1 MLRANKANLLA
12 VLQDHALRIP
22 ERVAFRFLRMG
33 EDESEVMT
41 FGSLWNTAC
50 LIGQALRKRHA
61 PGLRVLILA
70 GSGLAFIRAFIG
82 CMAVGLVPIPV
93 KAPRKTGMLEPILRL
108 IQDAEPCALMCTS
121 ALSEEIIAELSQCC
135 TKQGLSF
142 FGFDEIEAQTQQ
154 ENRQKREVIDLQVN
168 HFDLNSLAFIQYTSG
183 STGQPRGVTI
193 SHRNLMANQAQIQA
207 GFGHHEETVFV
218 SWLPTFHDMGLVGC
232 VLHPIYLGISCTLMP
247 PEAFIQRPLRWLK
260 AIDRYKATTSGA
272 PNFAYDHCVER
283 LAHTDLSG
291 LDLSHWRVAFNGSEP
306 VKQRSLIQFSQVFG
320 PCGFSIDRFLPCY
333 GLAEATLFVCGKHH
347 DPAQDIAYVP
357 AASAQAQSADPF
369 CPSPPQV
376 AVGLSESLQPLK
388 ILEPETH
395 RACADGEIGEIFI
408 GGENISKGY
417 FASDLMLKQPALQ
430 QEGFHATGDLG
441 MIKNGRLFVT
451 GRLKDL
457 IILRG
462 RNIYPHDIEDAIANC
477 PHPSVFQQ
485 RSVAFSTLPGFEDGP
500 ERIIALIELR
510 RVNLSDEERIL
521 AQRSIRQNVE
531 TAIGIGLDEII
542 FIPKGAIPMTT
553 SGKPRRSIAR
563 QNYMA
568 GRYTPNPAETEK
580 A

>member
-1 MLRANKANLLA
+1 MLRANKANLVA
-12 VLQDHALRIP
+12 VLQDHAYRIP
-22 ERVAFRFLRMG
+22 ERLAFRFLRMG
-33 EDESEVMT
+33 EDESEAMT

-50 LIGQALRKRHA
+50 LIGQVLQRRHA
-61 PGLRVLILA
+61 PGSHVLILA

-82 CMAVGLVPIPV
+82 CMAAGLVPIPV
-93 KAPRKTGMLEPILRL
+93 KAPRKTGMLEPITRL
-108 IQDAEPCALMCTS
+108 IQDARPCALLCTS
-121 ALSEEIIAELSQCC
+121 TLSEEIVTELSQCC

-142 FGFDEIEAQTQQ
+142 YGFDEIEAQIQQ
-154 ENRQKREVIDLQVN
+154 AGMQEKAIIDLQVD
-168 HFDLNSLAFIQYTSG
+168 HFDPDSLAFIQYTSG

-232 VLHPIYLGISCTLMP
+232 VLHPIYLGIPCTLMP

-283 LAHTDLSG
+283 LARADLSG

-306 VKQRSLIQFSQVFG
+306 VKQRSLTQFSQVFG

-347 DPAQDIAYVP
+347 DPAQDIAIIP
-357 AASAQAQSADPF
+357 ALQQTQPTDLAN
-369 CPSPPQV
+369 PSSPQI
-376 AVGLSESLQPLK
+376 AVGLSENLQPLK
-388 ILEPETH
+388 ILDPET
-395 RACADGEIGEIFI
+395 RQACADGEIGEIFI

-417 FASDLMLKQPALQ
+417 FASDPMLKLPPLQ
-430 QEGFHATGDLG
+430 QAGFHATGDLG

-451 GRLKDL
+451 GRIKDL

-462 RNIYPHDIEDAIANC
+462 RNIYPHDIEDAIARC

-485 RSVAFSTLPGFEDGP
+485 RSVAFSTLSGFDDGP

-510 RVNLSDEERIL
+510 RINLSDEERAL
-521 AQRSIRQNVE
+521 AQRSIRHSVE
-531 TAIGIGLDEII
+531 TAIGIGLDEIV

-553 SGKPRRSIAR
+553 SGKPRRSLAR
-563 QNYMA
+563 QDYMA
-568 GRYTPNPAETEK
+568 GRYAPNPVETEEV
-580 A
+580 